1 MVQKL
6 TTKFKI
12 VKLNDDLCDTEN
24 NPSYKQQTTA
34 SKTILSELYLYETN
48 IILINEQD
56 KSEPLEILSSS
67 NNVSEVTTEPIVNF
81 IGDDYDAISEV
92 FVAPSPNSTTQI
104 KLHFLDQHP
113 IHPNRSIYELPFQA
127 SRVYYRNIEL
137 GDKFLRKWL
146 SYNVKNKKFYCN
158 ICMTFSLDRDS
169 VWIHGAT
176 YTVKRIYDKIK
187 NHEENC
193 QSHEFAVQTL
203 SQIKFKDKGDIL
215 NLLDSSRK
223 KIVSNNREIVSR
235 VVDIIIFLAKQNLSF
250 RGKRNENV

>member
-34 SKTILSELYLYETN
+34 SKTISSELYSSETN

-81 IGDDYDAISEV
+81 IGDDYDVISEV

-104 KLHFLDQHP
+104 KLPFLDQHP

-146 SYNVKNKKFYCN
+146 YYNVKNKNF
-158 ICMTFSLDRDS
+158 I
-169 VWIHGAT
+169 VI
-176 YTVKRIYDKIK
+176 
-187 NHEENC
+187 
-193 QSHEFAVQTL
+193 FA
-203 SQIKFKDKGDIL
+203 
-215 NLLDSSRK
+215 
-223 KIVSNNREIVSR
+223 
-235 VVDIIIFLAKQNLSF
+235 
-250 RGKRNENV
+250 